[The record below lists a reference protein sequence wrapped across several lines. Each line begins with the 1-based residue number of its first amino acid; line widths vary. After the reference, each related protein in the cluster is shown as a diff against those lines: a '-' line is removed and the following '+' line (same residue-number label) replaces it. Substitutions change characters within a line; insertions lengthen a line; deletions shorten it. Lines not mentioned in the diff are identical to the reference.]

1 MTSSVQATRPPA
13 ASRGEEA
20 LGAVAGW
27 IRAHRQASI
36 YIGVAVIAVVFF
48 AGWTLLSGRQTERRA
63 EEQLGQARFA
73 FEAQNLPLAA
83 SELARIAE
91 NYAGTKAAQEAT
103 ILLAQVRLLQGQSG
117 QALDV
122 LKAFAP
128 QAGRSYRA
136 QAYGLLGAAYE
147 NLGQLR
153 EAADAYQQGAAGA
166 LWPFLGA
173 QLLSDAGRAW
183 VAAGDTVR
191 ALECYRR
198 IVSDYTKEAAVVEAK
213 VRLGELTG
221 GRSAAVQGP

>member
-1 MTSSVQATRPPA
+1 MTSSVQATRPPV
-13 ASRGEEA
+13 ASRGEEV
-20 LGAVAGW
+20 LGAVARW

-36 YIGVAVIAVVFF
+36 YGGVAILAAVFF
-48 AGWTLLSGRQTERRA
+48 GAWTLLSGRQTERRA

-83 SELARIAE
+83 SEFARIAE

-122 LKAFAP
+122 LKSFAP
-128 QAGRSYRA
+128 SAGRAYRA
-136 QAYGLLGAAYE
+136 QAYGLLGAAHE
-147 NLGQLR
+147 NLGQMR
-153 EAADAYQQGAAGA
+153 EAAEAYQEGAAAA
-166 LWPFLGA
+166 LWPFLAA

-191 ALECYRR
+191 ALEAYRR
-198 IVSDYTKEAAVVEAK
+198 VLSEYPKEIPVVEAK

-221 GRSAAVQGP
+221 GR